1 MTKDEMVPAKEFC
14 MSHNVEI
21 SFLNSLS
28 ESGLL
33 ETTTIEE
40 TVFIS
45 HDQLPELEKLVRFHY
60 EMDINLEGIE
70 TIHHLLQQL
79 RAMQDEIR
87 AIKNRLNLYEKFE
100 L

>member
-1 MTKDEMVPAKEFC
+1 MRNEEMVAAQEFC
-14 MSHNVEI
+14 ISHNVEI

-40 TVFIS
+40 TIFIS
-45 HDQLPELEKLVRFHY
+45 QDQLPELEKMVRFHY
-60 EMDINLEGIE
+60 DMDINLEGIE
-70 TIHHLLQQL
+70 AIHHLLQQMKT
-79 RAMQDEIR
+79 MQDEIR
-87 AIKNRLNLYEKFE
+87 SIRNRLSLYEKIE